1 MQYIYDYYVNYFNIT
16 TDISVVTFLV
26 LFSVLNLFRPKLG
39 YVSPEGVVQ
48 SGPGVAQLQARR
60 QARRAW
66 RQGRGNEGGQGWG
79 LWRRHQDSEMGL

>member
-1 MQYIYDYYVNYFNIT
+1 MQYDYDYVYYFNIT
-16 TDISVVTFLV
+16 TDISVVVTFLV
-26 LFSVLNLFRPKLG
+26 LFVLLNLFRPKLG
-39 YVSPEGVVQ
+39 FVSRGGVVQ

-66 RQGRGNEGGQGWG
+66 RQGRGSEGRQGWG